1 MKATKSFDISMKSV
15 EDAYRKVKKKKG
27 GPGVDG
33 VTLKEFQ
40 LRREKNLY
48 KIWNRM
54 SSGSY
59 FPSPVLRV
67 EIPKDDGSSRKLGVP
82 TVTDRVAQMVAAAEG
97 AKVRLEKLQED
108 IANEDYD
115 SVDHYGVDSETILE
129 ILEEEFERYKKRI
142 TDLSD
147 EG

>member
-1 MKATKSFDISMKSV
+1 VNFKKAK
-15 EDAYRKVKKKKG
+15 
-27 GPGVDG
+27 
-33 VTLKEFQ
+33 
-40 LRREKNLY
+40 
-48 KIWNRM
+48 
-54 SSGSY
+54 
-59 FPSPVLRV
+59 
-67 EIPKDDGSSRKLGVP
+67 
-82 TVTDRVAQMVAAAEG
+82 RVAQMVAAAEG